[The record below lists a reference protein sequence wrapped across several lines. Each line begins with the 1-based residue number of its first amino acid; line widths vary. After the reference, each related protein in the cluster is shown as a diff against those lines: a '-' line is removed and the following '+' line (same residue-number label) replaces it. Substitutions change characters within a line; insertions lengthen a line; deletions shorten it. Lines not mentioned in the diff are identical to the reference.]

1 MNSQLY
7 DKTYRIPQH
16 IIERVRAKLT
26 TVQGGGGD
34 GIRRGKF
41 IINNGQCTYAMLK
54 RLKNFFDYCDPIK
67 QKDSYELAGGRDM
80 QNFVERT
87 LSADRNLVKTRK
99 TSAVNFMPQLDTR
112 TMSAQDGNVNM
123 NVNEEFE
130 GLMKNGLGVIFT
142 RGDGPEKVLLV
153 KRCDTVGWCP
163 STWALVGG
171 KVEAGETPQEAA
183 CREIF
188 EEVGLDIDEFLGDF
202 VVRTGGDHIE
212 YVFVTTVEGE
222 PAIILSDEHTDYGWF
237 TTDQI
242 QSLDNKAPH
251 LDDFIALAKQKLI
264 VWDVDND
271 IQE

>member
-7 DKTYRIPQH
+7 DKRYRIPQH

-26 TVQGGGGD
+26 TVQGGGD

-41 IINNGQCTYAMLK
+41 IVNNGQCTYAMLK
-54 RLKNFFDYCDPIK
+54 RLKNFFDYCDPTK

-87 LSADRNLVKTRK
+87 LSADRNLVKSRK
-99 TSAVNFMPQLDTR
+99 NSAATFMPQLDNR
-112 TMSAQDGNVNM
+112 TMSAQDGTVNM

-130 GLMKNGLGVIFT
+130 GLMKNGLAIIFT
-142 RGDGPEKVLLV
+142 RGDGPEKVLLL
-153 KRCDTVGWCP
+153 KRCDGIGWAP

-171 KVEAGETPQEAA
+171 KVEPGELPQEAA
-183 CREIF
+183 SREIF
-188 EEVGLDIDEFLGDF
+188 EEIGLDIDEFFGDF
-202 VVRTGGDHIE
+202 VVRTADDHIE
-212 YVFVTTVEGE
+212 YVYVTTVEGE
-222 PAIILSDEHTDYGWF
+222 PAITLSDEHTDYGWY

-242 QSLDNKAPH
+242 QSLENKAPH

-271 IQE
+271 IKE